1 MTTKSPDSQRENG
14 GTIMNIK
21 VNINNRKW
29 AIQSYK
35 DGQLMEELIVDNLKD
50 AQRIANEFEAKYGEY
65 STSIKMI

>member
-1 MTTKSPDSQRENG
+1 MTIKSPDSQG

-35 DGQLMEELIVDNLKD
+35 DGQLMEELVVDNLKD

>member
-1 MTTKSPDSQRENG
+1 MRKATTKSPDSQG

-21 VNINNRKW
+21 VNINNKKW

>member
-1 MTTKSPDSQRENG
+1 
-14 GTIMNIK
+14 MNIK
-21 VNINNRKW
+21 VNINDRKW

>member
-1 MTTKSPDSQRENG
+1 MRKATTKSPDSQG

-35 DGQLMEELIVDNLKD
+35 DGQLMEELVVDNLKD